1 MINKEQMYEYGLT
14 KTMEYLMPWID
25 KTDQNE
31 VMADW
36 EMNVPE
42 LMMRNLLYLFLTT
55 SQREKVEQALQ
66 FYHPYDRATI
76 NYALLLN
83 RFTGYLPEPKKLLV

>member
-42 LMMRNLLYLFLTT
+42 L
-55 SQREKVEQALQ
+55 
-66 FYHPYDRATI
+66 TI
-76 NYALLLN
+76 RPSLN
-83 RFTGYLPEPKKLLV
+83 G